1 MLRKRLFLEHNF
13 DKLKFYSTIVALFI
27 LISAHCQEKSSTDLI
42 KSEFEK
48 FPMAIRTDLNFKKA
62 YAFFLENEYD
72 STLVYSHHFIVSHG
86 SNDKYSNYCH
96 FFRAMSF
103 RKKQLFSQSRKEF
116 EMLPKS
122 FPLYIN
128 AKMEMGTIALELG
141 NYSKALGYFLD
152 AKGFPQEDQ
161 RNFKKS
167 IIYHN
172 IGLCYLHLEKFDES
186 EKYLLESL
194 SLQEKEG
201 DTMLLIGSYMDIANL
216 YYEQYKDDLAIPFFE
231 RAYTLSKKTKNFE
244 LKQNAALNMAVVEE
258 NRKDYLKSIAYRK
271 EYEIWNDSINDQN
284 KILAVAE
291 LETKFISEKKQ
302 KEIEILEK
310 DNSIKKAQLNSFIYS
325 SVLLSLLAVLLF
337 YFYRSKRKVN
347 KIILAQKVT
356 LDALNDTKDRLFS
369 IVSHDL
375 RSNVNAID
383 KNNSKLSESFETKEY
398 DEIGPQIEQG
408 NALTNSTKA
417 MLDNMLNW
425 ALLQTEQMYFQQE
438 DLSLRSIV
446 NHVTHNY
453 EPLLS
458 SKNIALKIDIPP
470 SMFVYADSESL
481 KIVFR
486 NVIDNA
492 IKFSDAGDQISIYTN
507 VQSDSHCQLIIEDT
521 GSGMSNDV
529 ITDLLGQSKVGSK
542 KINKERTGLG
552 LHLCQSMMLKN
563 EGGLDIES
571 EENVGTKL
579 IFSIPLTKVYE

>member
-1 MLRKRLFLEHNF
+1 
-13 DKLKFYSTIVALFI
+13 
-27 LISAHCQEKSSTDLI
+27 
-42 KSEFEK
+42 
-48 FPMAIRTDLNFKKA
+48 
-62 YAFFLENEYD
+62 
-72 STLVYSHHFIVSHG
+72 VSHG
-86 SNDKYSNYCH
+86 LNDEYSNYCH
-96 FFRAMSF
+96 YFRAISF
-103 RKKQLFSQSRKEF
+103 INKQWFAMARKEF
-116 EMLPKS
+116 EMLPKT
-122 FPLYIN
+122 FPLYFT
-128 AKMEMGTIALELG
+128 AKMEMGTIALEFG
-141 NYSKALGYFLD
+141 NYSKALRYFLEI
-152 AKGFPQEDQ
+152 KELPQEDK
-161 RNFKKS
+161 RYFKKGVL
-167 IIYHN
+167 YHN
-172 IGLCYLHLEKFDES
+172 IGLCYLHLEKFEDS

-194 SLQEKEG
+194 SLQKEEQ
-201 DTMLLIGSYMDIANL
+201 DTSFLINSYMDIANL
-216 YYEQYKDDLAIPFFE
+216 YYAQYKDDLAIPFFE
-231 RAYTLSKKTKNFE
+231 KAYALSKKTTSFE
-244 LKQNAALNMAVVEE
+244 VKQNAALNMAVVEE
-258 NRKDYLKSIAYRK
+258 NRKDYLKSIVYRK
-271 EYEIWNDSINDQN
+271 EYEIWKDSINDQN

-291 LETKFISEKKQ
+291 LETKFITEKKQ

-310 DNSIKKAQLNSFIYS
+310 DNSIKKAQLNTFIYS

-347 KIILAQKVT
+347 KVILAQKVT

-453 EPLLS
+453 EPLLN

-470 SMFVYADSESL
+470 SVFVYADSESL

-492 IKFSDAGDQISIYTN
+492 IKFSVAGDQISIYTN
-507 VQSDSHCQLIIEDT
+507 AQSDSHCQLIIEDT

-529 ITDLLGQSKVGSK
+529 LIDLLGQSKVGSK

-579 IFSIPLTKVYE
+579 IFSIPITKVYEQD